1 MMYTNFSK
9 IIKQK
14 KTKKGK
20 FKMIK
25 LSNVIVDTV
34 RERERERERESYTL
48 INKESAAL
56 FDSLTHTGKI

>member
-20 FKMIK
+20 VEMIK

-34 RERERERERESYTL
+34 RERERERESYTL